1 MPNLIKNLLV
11 NIAVNV
17 RCAAVAMLD
26 TSMSHKN
33 PNIKT
38 CSNLFGLIML
48 VVFEACICIHILSD
62 CNILVI
68 HQCSLHK
75 NEEKGSM

>member
-38 CSNLFGLIML
+38 CSNLFGYNNASRIRGMYLYSYI
-48 VVFEACICIHILSD
+48 V
-62 CNILVI
+62 
-68 HQCSLHK
+68 
-75 NEEKGSM
+75 